1 MTAYPTRPVVVADS
15 GLVVCPHHLASQ
27 AGLSILQQ
35 GGNAI
40 DAAIATNAALGV
52 VYPHMTG
59 LGGDAFWLVYHG
71 ASGQIYGL
79 NGSGRTAQAAS
90 RERYLEA
97 GLESVPRRG
106 PLAAVT
112 VPGAVDSWWQAH
124 QRWGQLPWAQVLQP
138 AIDLAQQGY
147 PASASQCRWTKFSAA
162 KLARYS
168 GPSNPFLPAGEVPR
182 PGQLLTNLDLA
193 ATLQRLANGGRD
205 EFYQGAIAAQITTHL
220 QHLGGLLTL
229 ADFAQ
234 HTSDWVTPLTT
245 TYRGYTVCQLPP
257 NSQGFSLLQILNLI
271 EPFDLPRL
279 GHDSADYPHLLV
291 EATKLAFADRDRWL
305 GDPAFVEIPVAQL
318 ISKDY
323 CDRRR
328 ARISLTQAQPYLP
341 GSGGGDTVY
350 SAFVDNQGNAVSLIQ
365 SLYFDF
371 GSAVVPPGTGIV
383 LQNRA
388 HCFRL
393 EANHPN
399 SLAPGKRSFHT
410 LMPGLVLQPD
420 GKPYLVIGTMGGEGQ
435 PQTQAALLTRV
446 LDFGFDPQSA
456 IDLPRWVW
464 GRTWGDASL
473 QLNLEG
479 RVPAEVVKE
488 LSCRGHHVNQTTDW
502 TDQMGHAHLILIDPQ
517 SGRFYGGC
525 DPRSDGIAVGY

>member
-1 MTAYPTRPVVVADS
+1 MTAYPTRPVVVASS

-59 LGGDAFWLVYHG
+59 LGGDAFWLVHHG

-79 NGSGRTAQAAS
+79 NGSGRSAQAAS
-90 RERYLEA
+90 QERYLQS
-97 GLESVPRRG
+97 GLTSIPQRG

-147 PASASQCRWTKFSAA
+147 PASASQCRWTRRDAA
-162 KLARYS
+162 ALMRYS
-168 GPSNPFLPAGEVPR
+168 GTSSPFLPAGEVPKL
-182 PGQLLTNLDLA
+182 GQQLVNSDLA
-193 ATLQRLANGGRD
+193 TTLQRLAAGGRD
-205 EFYQGAIAAQITTHL
+205 EFYKGAIAAQITAHL
-220 QHLGGLLTL
+220 QTIGGLLTL

-234 HTSDWVTPLTT
+234 HTSDWVDPITT
-245 TYRGYTVCQLPP
+245 SYRGYTVCELPP
-257 NSQGFSLLQILNLI
+257 NSQGFALLQILNLI
-271 EPFDLPRL
+271 EPFDLQQL
-279 GHDSADYPHLLV
+279 GHGTADYYHLLV
-291 EATKLAFADRDRWL
+291 EATKLAFADRDQWL
-305 GDPAFVEIPVAQL
+305 GDPAFIEIPVAEL
-318 ISKDY
+318 ISKEY

-328 ARISLTQAQPYLP
+328 AQINLTQAQPYLP
-341 GSGGGDTVY
+341 GSVGGDTAY

-371 GSAVVPPGTGIV
+371 GSAVVPPSTGIV

-388 HCFRL
+388 HCFSL
-393 EANHPN
+393 DPSHPN
-399 SLAPGKRSFHT
+399 SLAPNKRSFHT
-410 LMPGLVLQPD
+410 LMPGLVLHPD
-420 GKPYLVIGTMGGEGQ
+420 GSPHLVIGTMGGEGQ
-435 PQTQAALLTRV
+435 PQTQAALLTRI
-446 LDFGFDPQSA
+446 LDFGFDPQTA

-464 GRTWGDASL
+464 GRTWGDASI

-479 RVPAEVVKE
+479 RIPPEVVKT
-488 LSCRGHHVNQTTDW
+488 LSSQGHHVNQVPDW
-502 TDQMGHAHLILIDPQ
+502 TDQMGHAHLILTDPE

-525 DPRSDGIAVGY
+525 DPRSDGIALGW